1 MTTPS
6 KRSLWRS
13 LQDGIRL
20 ARPYFGS
27 SERAMARALFI
38 GVIALQLA
46 MVGIDVAINHWRGAF
61 FEALQQRNGSEF
73 MRQMWIYCG
82 IGVGFVLV
90 NTFQTYVTQW
100 LSIRWRRWM
109 SDGLAARWLD
119 GPVHYR
125 LQVMGDG
132 PDNPDQRI
140 AEDVRSFVRLALSL
154 TVGLIGALVSLASF
168 VFILWELSAKAP
180 LTSLGLSW
188 DLPGYLVWAA
198 LAYAIVG
205 TVITHFIGRPLIP
218 LEVEQERREADYRYA
233 LVHVRDDGEA
243 IALARGE
250 PWERAGLARRFEAL
264 MRNTFALMRR
274 QRSLSFFT
282 MSYRHASLVFPYM
295 IMSPL
300 YFAGKMSLGVLM
312 QAGSAFA
319 HVRTALSYLITSYT
333 TIAEAA
339 AVIQRLTEFEAAI
352 EHRRQAPT
360 ALPIAPAVVD
370 GLSVRDLSVGAP
382 GHGSPIARLDA
393 LQVRAGEQ
401 LLIVGAPGSG
411 KTSVMRAVMGA
422 WPLASG
428 EMSSSLLRP
437 WVVQQQS
444 YLPLGSSLREGLLY
458 PMDVAEVP
466 LASAAAALEAVGLE
480 RLTEQLAKDTPWNEA
495 LSAGER
501 QRLGIARALLVRP
514 DVLWL
519 DEAFS
524 SLPVDEGRRL
534 YEMLRQELP
543 TMAIVTLDHEAPAWL
558 NPTRVIALAGGPAR

>member
-13 LQDGIRL
+13 LKDGIRL

-61 FEALQQRNGSEF
+61 FEALQQRNGGEF

-140 AEDVRSFVRLALSL
+140 AEDVRSFVRLAISL

-205 TVITHFIGRPLIP
+205 TVITHLVGRPLIP

-250 PWERAGLARRFEAL
+250 AWERAGLARRFEAL

-300 YFAGKMSLGVLM
+300 YFAGKMTLGVLM

-352 EHRRQAPT
+352 EQRRQART
-360 ALPIAPAVVD
+360 ALPIAPTAAE
-370 GLSVRDLSVGAP
+370 GLSVRGLSVGAP
-382 GHGSPIARLDA
+382 GHGAPIAQVDA

-401 LLIVGAPGSG
+401 LLIVGAPGAG

-428 EMSSSLLRP
+428 EAASGFLRP

-444 YLPLGSSLREGLLY
+444 YLPLGGSLREDLLY
-458 PMDVAEVP
+458 PMDAAEVP
-466 LASAAAALEAVGLE
+466 LASAAAALEAVGLQ
-480 RLTEQLAKDTPWNEA
+480 RLVEPLSTDAPWNEA

-524 SLPVDEGRRL
+524 SLPADEGRRL
-534 YEMLRQELP
+534 YGLLRRELP
-543 TMAIVTLDHEAPAWL
+543 AMAIVALAHEAPAWL
-558 NPTRVIALAGGPAR
+558 SPTRVIALAGAPVR